1 MNSEQLDSSRI
12 AALVRSDKVHK
23 DLYLSE
29 ELFAIEQRELF
40 GNTWSFLGHASQIA
54 QSGDFFIVDVAGQS
68 LIVLRDERGE
78 IRVLHNRCAHK
89 GAQLLTQESG
99 RLAGRFL
106 RCPYHAWSY
115 RLDGALASY
124 PLRSGYENTEL
135 LACESGRGLAPV
147 ADLQVYR
154 DFIFARLNAG
164 GPTFSEY
171 FGDVLPMIDLM
182 VDRSPVGR
190 LEVAGGVLRSV
201 VHCNW
206 KLYLENV
213 NDSVHPVSTHESAVR
228 AAQTVARDHA
238 PETMPLAFEQI
249 LPFGAKYEFFEGMG
263 GKVFPNG
270 HSISG
275 TRFSVHSGYGDLGPY
290 VEDLRAAH
298 GEARAR
304 QVLEQAPQN
313 TVLYPSLAIK
323 GSPQTIRVI
332 RPVAVDRTV
341 VEAWN
346 FRTVGGPDL
355 LLDRALT
362 YSRLVFSPMSVV
374 AHDDLHLFESQ
385 QKGLRSGPNPWVS
398 LHRDHAPGESGD
410 RTVETNGTSE
420 LLMRNQH
427 RAWAKFMTMNTNTN
441 TKDV

>member
-1 MNSEQLDSSRI
+1 MILDQLSSARI
-12 AALVRSDKVHK
+12 AALVQGDKVHK

-54 QSGDFFIVDVAGQS
+54 ESGDFFTVDIAGQS
-68 LIVLRDERGE
+68 LIVLRDDKGE
-78 IRVLHNRCAHK
+78 IRALHNRCAHK
-89 GAQLLTQESG
+89 GSQLLTTESG
-99 RLAGRFL
+99 RLTGRFL

-115 RLDGALASY
+115 RLDGALAAY
-124 PLRSGYENTEL
+124 PLRSGYENTGL
-135 LACESGRGLAPV
+135 LACESGRGLSPV
-147 ADLQVYR
+147 ADLRVYR

-164 GPTFSEY
+164 GPTFDEY

-190 LEVAGGVLRSV
+190 LEIAGGVLRNV

-228 AAQTVARDHA
+228 AAQAVARDLGSE
-238 PETMPLAFEQI
+238 PMPMAFEQI
-249 LPFGAKYEFFEGMG
+249 LPFGEKYEFFEGMG

-275 TRFSVHSGYGDLGPY
+275 TRFSVHSGYGSLGDYVKDLQ
-290 VEDLRAAH
+290 AAH
-298 GEARAR
+298 GPERAK

-332 RPVAVDRTV
+332 RPIAVDKTV
-341 VEAWN
+341 IEAWN

-362 YSRLVFSPMSVV
+362 YSRLAFSPMSVV

-385 QKGLRSGPNPWVS
+385 QKGLRSGPNQWVS
-398 LHRDHAPGESGD
+398 LHREHEPGESD
-410 RTVETNGTSE
+410 RQTVETSGASE

-427 RAWAKFMTMNTNTN
+427 RAWARFMTLNM
-441 TKDV
+441 KDA

>member
-1 MNSEQLDSSRI
+1 MRTNTRVHPKRQPIGLESRP
-12 AALVRSDKVHK
+12 H
-23 DLYLSE
+23 Y
-29 ELFAIEQRELF
+29 F
-40 GNTWSFLGHASQIA
+40 GPH
-54 QSGDFFIVDVAGQS
+54 
-68 LIVLRDERGE
+68 
-78 IRVLHNRCAHK
+78 
-89 GAQLLTQESG
+89 
-99 RLAGRFL
+99 
-106 RCPYHAWSY
+106 
-115 RLDGALASY
+115 
-124 PLRSGYENTEL
+124 
-135 LACESGRGLAPV
+135 
-147 ADLQVYR
+147 VYR
-154 DFIFARLNAG
+154 DFIFARLNAV
-164 GPTFSEY
+164 GPTFHEY
-171 FGDVLPMIDLM
+171 FGDVLPSIDLM

-190 LEVAGGVLRSV
+190 LEIAGGVLRNV

-228 AAQTVARDHA
+228 AAQAVARDRGA
-238 PETMPLAFEQI
+238 GPMPLAFEQI
-249 LPFGAKYEFFEGMG
+249 LPFGERYEFFEGMG

-275 TRFSVHSGYGDLGPY
+275 TRFSVHSGYGNLGEYVKDLQ
-290 VEDLRAAH
+290 AAH
-298 GEARAR
+298 GEQRAK

-332 RPVAVDRTV
+332 RPIAVDKTV
-341 VEAWN
+341 IEAWN

-398 LHRDHAPGESGD
+398 LHRDHEPGESD
-410 RTVETNGTSE
+410 QQTVETSGTSE
-420 LLMRNQH
+420 LLMRNQY
-427 RAWAKFMTMNTNTN
+427 RAWAKFMNMNM
-441 TKDV
+441 KDA

>member
-1 MNSEQLDSSRI
+1 MNLKQVSSAQI
-12 AALVRSDKVHK
+12 AALVQGDKVHK

-40 GNTWSFLGHASQIA
+40 GSTWSFLGHASQIA
-54 QSGDFFIVDVAGQS
+54 ESGDFFTVDIAGQS
-68 LIVLRDERGE
+68 LIVLRDDKGE
-78 IRVLHNRCAHK
+78 IRALHNRCAHK
-89 GAQLLTQESG
+89 GAQLLTTESG
-99 RLAGRFL
+99 RLSGRFL

-115 RLDGALASY
+115 RLDGALAAY
-124 PLRSGYENTEL
+124 PLRSGYENTGL
-135 LACESGRGLAPV
+135 LACESGRGLSPV
-147 ADLQVYR
+147 AALHVYR

-164 GPTFSEY
+164 GPTFHEY
-171 FGDVLPMIDLM
+171 FGDVLPTIDLM

-190 LEVAGGVLRSV
+190 LEIAGGVLRNV

-228 AAQTVARDHA
+228 AAQAVARDRG
-238 PETMPLAFEQI
+238 PEPMPLAFEQI
-249 LPFGAKYEFFEGMG
+249 LPFGERYEFFEGMG

-275 TRFSVHSGYGDLGPY
+275 TRFSVHSGYGNLGEYVKDLQAAYG
-290 VEDLRAAH
+290 EERAK
-298 GEARAR
+298 

-332 RPVAVDRTV
+332 RPIAVDKTV
-341 VEAWN
+341 IEAWN

-398 LHRDHAPGESGD
+398 LHRDHAPDESD
-410 RTVETNGTSE
+410 QQTVETSGTSE
-420 LLMRNQH
+420 LLMRNQY
-427 RAWAKFMTMNTNTN
+427 RAWAKFMTLNM
-441 TKDV
+441 KDA